1 MEYSKKIIQ
10 KRNTKEDVYTD
21 KQGKEILENNF
32 ESRKKGYTTTIFG
45 IKEEGLRIKHRNGKI
60 TKLMLAK
67 AISVRNGDALVI
79 DAADDIAFEL
89 KEGQQIGRNALQEIA
104 YEYERQS
111 ELKDEICNY
120 LGIVDYT
127 EKGYKMDQKSLKVE
141 EYVKQNVVSQILE
154 ERNERKR
161 VWEERY
167 RQRQK
172 IEEEQRRKFT
182 ESLDAKDYETA
193 VGVLEELGDYKD
205 SQSLLKDAR
214 YHYAIEL
221 INSCNYST
229 AITELEALGDYQ
241 NSVELRKKAEIGEDA
256 YIEID
261 TVAIELAYWEEDL
274 NTDGTFYNCGVLDV
288 SGVFF
293 LKENRVE
300 LFFLM
305 DSESKEFAN
314 RNLKII
320 LEDWKTEDLL
330 YMLAE
335 MGLDITLSVGE
346 VYSSDEVSPDA
357 FTQLVEDY
365 ASAGTGYFIDY
376 YDDYY

>member
-182 ESLDAKDYETA
+182 ESLDAKDYVAQYQET
-193 VGVLEELGDYKD
+193 VRKRLENPYLRKTGQYRIDGKIYEDYDGINTQTGDILRIRKLDKIGKD
-205 SQSLLKDAR
+205 GSGTYLYQG
-214 YHYAIEL
+214 Y
-221 INSCNYST
+221 INSTPN
-229 AITELEALGDYQ
+229 EDD
-241 NSVELRKKAEIGEDA
+241 AEILDRGKPMGIPVCFDLPKRFSDIEKTNNPQEIQKILQLLSSVDKYA
-256 YIEID
+256 NHEQLIYIGGID
-261 TVAIELAYWEEDL
+261 KQGNIYHKQEPDSLGIANAIKRLIREFDQ
-274 NTDGTFYNCGVLDV
+274 NNGI
-288 SGVFF
+288 
-293 LKENRVE
+293 NR
-300 LFFLM
+300 
-305 DSESKEFAN
+305 
-314 RNLKII
+314 
-320 LEDWKTEDLL
+320 
-330 YMLAE
+330 
-335 MGLDITLSVGE
+335 
-346 VYSSDEVSPDA
+346 
-357 FTQLVEDY
+357 
-365 ASAGTGYFIDY
+365 
-376 YDDYY
+376 